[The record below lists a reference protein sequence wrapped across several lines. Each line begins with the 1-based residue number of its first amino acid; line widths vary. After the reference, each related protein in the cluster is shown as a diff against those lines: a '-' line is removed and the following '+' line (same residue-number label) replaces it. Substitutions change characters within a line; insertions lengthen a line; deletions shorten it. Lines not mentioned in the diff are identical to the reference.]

1 MGSLKFLKKILQ
13 LNLKRKKKYLMRMHV
28 FPSEEPKME
37 VDQEE
42 AKEEST
48 PHFLSREIGED
59 SAASHLPSGE
69 MDANLDDTP
78 RLPKSKKSRLNKI
91 PDPHFHEEVQ
101 DDATMEEKKEAVEKI
116 KEVREDDGEKKLE
129 AEIQESFPS
138 EVVVEQQKVDNT
150 YELHTSPLKLLGQLS
165 SQQCFR
171 ETHARL
177 LNHVCFRKGET
188 IFLNQTLDKN

>member
-1 MGSLKFLKKILQ
+1 M
-13 LNLKRKKKYLMRMHV
+13 
-28 FPSEEPKME
+28 
-37 VDQEE
+37 DQEE

-48 PHFLSREIGED
+48 PHLLSREIGED
-59 SAASHLPSGE
+59 STASHLPSGE
-69 MDANLDDTP
+69 MDANLDDTL

-138 EVVVEQQKVDNT
+138 EVVVEKDTTKVDNT
-150 YELHTSPLKLLGQLS
+150 YELHTSPLKLLGYRKSRYWPLS
-165 SQQCFR
+165 TMLQGNSHKIAESCLFQKR
-171 ETHARL
+171 
-177 LNHVCFRKGET
+177 
-188 IFLNQTLDKN
+188 